1 MRSMT
6 GFGVGDGVLGGG
18 RLTLELR
25 ALNHRFLE
33 VRVRLPNEVSEHAFF
48 VEQLA
53 RERLTRGRFE
63 VGVRLSGPTLPAP
76 RFSVERARSLYR
88 GLKELAEELAPGSEV
103 PITAVTGLPELLLE
117 PASAATDVVRTALV
131 QSFDAALKHLDEM
144 REREGAAL
152 ERVLRSRLALC
163 RELTAA
169 ITAQSETAVELSRT
183 RLRERIQRLLPSGT
197 SLDGPRI
204 ETEIALLAER
214 ADIAEELARLGSH
227 FEQFEHLLASA
238 EPIGR
243 RLEFLLQ
250 EMTREANTIG
260 SKSQDAKLAH
270 LVVAMKAEIERIRE
284 QVQNVE

>member
-6 GFGVGDGVLGGG
+6 GFGVGDAPLTDG

-33 VRVRLPNEVSEHAFF
+33 VRVRLPNEISEHAFF

-63 VGVRLSGPTLPAP
+63 VGVRLSGSALPAP
-76 RFSVERARSLYR
+76 RFSLDRARAVYA
-88 GLKELAEELAPGSEV
+88 GLKELSHELSPGSELPV
-103 PITAVTGLPELLLE
+103 SVVTQLPELLLE
-117 PASAATDVVRTALV
+117 PAPADAEGVRQALTQAFIAA
-131 QSFDAALKHLDEM
+131 QSHLDQM

-152 ERVLRSRLALC
+152 ERELCARLGLL
-163 RELTAA
+163 RELSSSVAGLA
-169 ITAQSETAVELSRT
+169 EHMIEVWRG
-183 RLRERIQRLLPSGT
+183 RLRERIERIVPPSAG
-197 SLDGPRI
+197 LDGRL
-204 ETEIALLAER
+204 ETEVALLADR
-214 ADIAEELARLGSH
+214 SDITEELARLGSH
-227 FEQFEHLLASA
+227 CDQFDLLLAAS

-250 EMTREANTIG
+250 EMARETNTIG
-260 SKSQDAKLAH
+260 SKGQDAKLAH

>member
-6 GFGVGDGVLGGG
+6 GFGVGDAPLAEG

-33 VRVRLPNEVSEHAFF
+33 VRVRLPNEISEHSFF

-53 RERLTRGRFE
+53 RERLSRGRFE
-63 VGVRLSGPTLPAP
+63 VGVRLTGSALPTA
-76 RFSVERARSLYR
+76 RFSLDRARALYQ
-88 GLKELAEELAPGSEV
+88 GLRELATELAPGSELPV
-103 PITAVTGLPELLLE
+103 SVITQLPELLLE
-117 PASAATDVVRTALV
+117 PTPADSETMRQALDQAFASAQA
-131 QSFDAALKHLDEM
+131 HLDEM

-152 ERVLRSRLALC
+152 ERELRMRLRLL
-163 RELTAA
+163 RELSVSVA
-169 ITAQSETAVELSRT
+169 ELSSQMIEVWRA
-183 RLRERIQRLLPSGT
+183 RLRERIERLMPAGLAV
-197 SLDGPRI
+197 DVPRL
-204 ETEIALLAER
+204 ETEIVLLADR
-214 ADIAEELARLGSH
+214 SDVTEELARLASH
-227 FEQFEHLLASA
+227 CDQFELLFSAS

-250 EMTREANTIG
+250 EMARETNTIG

>member
-6 GFGVGDGVLGGG
+6 GFGVGDGALGDG

-33 VRVRLPNEVSEHAFF
+33 VRVRLPNELQEHGFF

-53 RERLTRGRFE
+53 RERLSRGRFE
-63 VGVRLSGPTLPAP
+63 IGVRLSGPALPRP
-76 RFSVERARSLYR
+76 HFSVERARALYQ
-88 GLKELAEELAPGSEV
+88 GLKQLAQELAPGTEV
-103 PITAVTGLPELLLE
+103 PVSVVTSMPELLLE
-117 PASAATDVVRTALV
+117 PAPASTDAPRNALTQAFESALIR
-131 QSFDAALKHLDEM
+131 LDEM
-144 REREGAAL
+144 RLREGAAL
-152 ERVLRSRLALC
+152 ERVLRSHLALC
-163 RELTAA
+163 REYTGSIA
-169 ITAQSETAVELSRT
+169 AQSEHAVEQSRA
-183 RLRERIQRLLPSGT
+183 RLRERIERLLPSGT
-197 SLDGPRI
+197 NLDSPRL
-204 ETEIALLAER
+204 ETEVALLAER
-214 ADIAEELARLGSH
+214 ADIAEELARLASH
-227 FEQFEHLLASA
+227 FDQFEHLLAA
-238 EPIGR
+238 GEPIGR